1 MGGSLVLGEIRGI
14 RIQIHY
20 TWLIVFVLV
29 AWSLAAGVFPTL
41 APGLSTAGYVLLGA
55 AGTLLLFGSVLAH
68 ELSHSLVAQQL
79 GYRVRSITLFIF
91 GGVAAM
97 ESEARRAADELFIT
111 AAGPVM
117 SLLLAGLFFLAS
129 LGAPERTTGAL
140 LGYSAY
146 ANLALAVFNLLPGF
160 PLDGGRILRAALWL
174 AWHDFYRATDVA
186 TLVGQGIG
194 WLLVAGGFFL
204 ALGGDILGGIWLAF
218 IGWFLNNA
226 AESARYQANYT
237 RVFRG
242 IRVRDVMDSY
252 PRTVPPSMTIRD
264 LVRDHILREGI
275 RAFPVVED
283 DQLVGIITITDIR
296 HLPEEEWDTR
306 PVGTVMTRMPLRT
319 VGPDADLTA
328 AVEVM
333 AATGLNQLPV
343 VVDGRLVG
351 MVSRATV
358 FRILQVRRELGARE
372 PVVSYEDNG

>member
-14 RIQIHY
+14 RIEIHY

-29 AWSLAAGVFPTL
+29 TWSLAAGVFPRL
-41 APGLSTAGYVLLGA
+41 IPGLTTGGYLALGA
-55 AGTLLLFGSVLAH
+55 VGTLLLFGSVILH
-68 ELSHSLVAQQL
+68 ELSHSLVAQRL

-97 ESEARRAADELFIT
+97 EGEARRARDELLIA

-117 SLLLAGLFFLAS
+117 SLTLAALFFVLG
-129 LGAPERTTGAL
+129 LGAPEPATGAVF
-140 LGYSAY
+140 GYSAY

-160 PLDGGRILRAALWL
+160 PLDGGRIFRAVLWL
-174 AWHDFYRATDVA
+174 AWNNFYRATNAA

-194 WLLVAGGFFL
+194 WLLVGAGFFL
-204 ALGGDILGGIWLAF
+204 ALSGDILGGIWLAF

-226 AESARYQANYT
+226 AESVRQQAETT

-242 IRVRDVMDSY
+242 IRVRDVMDTG
-252 PRTVPPSMTIRD
+252 PRVVPPSMSIRQ

-283 DQLVGIITITDIR
+283 DRLIGIVTVTDIR
-296 HLPEEEWDTR
+296 PLPEEEWEAR
-306 PVGTVMTRMPLRT
+306 PVGTVMTRAPLRT
-319 VGPDADLTA
+319 VGPDADLAA
-328 AVEVM
+328 AVELM

-351 MVSRATV
+351 IISRATV
-358 FRILQVRRELGARE
+358 FRLLQVRRELGARTPE
-372 PVVSYEDNG
+372 EAG

>member
-14 RIQIHY
+14 RIEIHY

-29 AWSLAAGVFPTL
+29 AWSLAAGVFPRL
-41 APGLSTAGYVLLGA
+41 VPGLSGGGYVTLGA
-55 AGTLLLFGSVLAH
+55 VGTLLLFGSVLLH
-68 ELSHSLVAQQL
+68 ELSHSLVAQRL

-97 ESEARRAADELFIT
+97 EGEARRAGDELLIA

-117 SLLLAGLFFLAS
+117 SLVLAALFFG
-129 LGAPERTTGAL
+129 LGLGTADPATGAL
-140 LGYSAY
+140 FGYSAY

-160 PLDGGRILRAALWL
+160 PLDGGRIFRAVLWL
-174 AWHDFYRATDVA
+174 AWGDFYRATDVA
-186 TLVGQGIG
+186 SLVGQGIG
-194 WLLVAGGFFL
+194 WLLVGAGFFL
-204 ALGGDILGGIWLAF
+204 ALSGDILGGIWLAF

-226 AESARYQANYT
+226 AESVRHQATTT

-242 IRVRDVMDSY
+242 IRVRDVMDAY
-252 PRTVPPSMTIRD
+252 PRVVPPSMTIRQ

-283 DQLVGIITITDIR
+283 DHLVGIVTVTDIR
-296 HLPEEEWDTR
+296 NLPEEEWESR
-306 PVGTVMTRMPLRT
+306 PVGAVMTRTPLRT
-319 VGPDADLTA
+319 VGPDADLAA
-328 AVEVM
+328 AVELM

-358 FRILQVRRELGARE
+358 FRLLQVRRELGARTR
-372 PVVSYEDNG
+372 EDGG